1 MNSVETRIGY
11 SFQDRNLLEAAL
23 THPSYGGDHH
33 VEHYQRLEFL
43 GDAVLELY
51 VSEALFRAYKT
62 MPEGKL
68 TRMRADLVCEAA
80 LSQAALRLGLDEKI
94 RVSVG
99 EERSGGR
106 QKPSIL
112 CDVMEAVIGAVYLDG
127 GRKAAGELIDRAIGE
142 NIRHGNAAS
151 DHLDAK
157 SRLQALLQSRGEM
170 PTYTLIAHEGPDHLP
185 VFRYAVSVG
194 NAVLGEGQGHSKQTA
209 QTEAAKMALSALAAK
224 KE

>member
-1 MNSVETRIGY
+1 MNNVETRIGY
-11 SFQDRNLLEAAL
+11 CFHNRALLEAAL
-23 THPSYGGDHH
+23 THPSYGGDYH

-51 VSEALFRAYKT
+51 VSEALYRAYPSL
-62 MPEGKL
+62 PEGKL

-80 LSQAALRLGLDEKI
+80 LSRAALRLGLNEPI
-94 RVSVG
+94 RLSVG

-127 GRKAAGELIDRAIGE
+127 GRKKAGELIDRAIGE
-142 NIRHGNAAS
+142 NIREGNATS

-157 SRLQALLQSRGEM
+157 SRLQALLQSKGLM
-170 PTYTLIAHEGPDHLP
+170 PVYTLVAHEGPDHMP
-185 VFRYAVSVG
+185 VFRYAVSAEG
-194 NAVLGEGQGHSKQTA
+194 KTLGEGEGHSKQNA
-209 QTEAAKMALSALAAK
+209 QIEAAKQALK
-224 KE
+224 VMMGK